1 MVRKVTVT
9 PPSNAEAEVV
19 DLVSALI
26 RFDTS
31 NTGELETTKGEAE
44 CARWVAEQLRRG
56 RLRDRIRR
64 GRRAGPGQR
73 VRPAQGRGPRPR
85 SPDAART
92 PRRGAR
98 RGVGL
103 ERAPVLR
110 RDRGRLRVGPRR
122 GRHEGHGRHD
132 DRGRPALQT
141 RRHRAA
147 ARPGVRVRRPT
158 RRPAASTA
166 ASGWSTTGPTCSTA
180 SPRRSARSAASR

>member
-1 MVRKVTVT
+1 MVTVT

-31 NTGELETTKGEAE
+31 NTGEPETTKGEAE
-44 CARWVAEQLRRG
+44 CARWVAEQLEEVG
-56 RLRDRIRR
+56 YDDRIPR

-73 VRPAQGRGPRPR
+73 VRPAGGRRPRPR
-85 SPDAART
+85 GPAAARA
-92 PRRGAR
+92 PRRRAR

-110 RDRGRLRVGPRR
+110 RGRGRLRVGPRR
-122 GRHEGHGRHD
+122 RRHEGHGRHD

-141 RRHRAA
+141 SGHRAA
-147 ARPGVRVRRPT
+147 ARSGVRVRRPT

-166 ASGWSTTGPTCSTA
+166 ASGWSTTGRTCSTA